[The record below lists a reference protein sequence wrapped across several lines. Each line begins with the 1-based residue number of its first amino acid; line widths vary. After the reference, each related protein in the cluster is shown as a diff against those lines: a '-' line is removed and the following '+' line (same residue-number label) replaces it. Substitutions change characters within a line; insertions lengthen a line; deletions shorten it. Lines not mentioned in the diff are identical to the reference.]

1 MYASVA
7 DMIERFGEDEIVML
21 TDQAHT
27 GEVDT
32 AVAERAL
39 EDAAAEIDGYL
50 ASRYR
55 LPVTDTPRLLSLLA
69 TDIARYRLQQPVA
82 TEQGRQRYEDA
93 VSRLKGI
100 ARGDINLPLET
111 PPPASAEPVA
121 VRGRRRVF
129 DDDTLRGY

>member
-7 DMIERFGEDEIVML
+7 DMVARFGETEIVEL
-21 TDQAHT
+21 TDLEHT
-27 GEVDT
+27 GEIDT

-39 EDAAAEIDGYL
+39 EDASAEIDGYL

-55 LPVTDTPRLLSLLA
+55 LPVTDTPRLLSTLC
-69 TDIARYRLQQPVA
+69 TDIARYRLQKGVS
-82 TEQGRQRYEDA
+82 TEQARQRYEDA
-93 VSRLKGI
+93 VARLRGI
-100 ARGDINLPLET
+100 ARGEINLPLES

-129 DDDTLRGY
+129 DDDTMRGY

>member
-7 DMIERFGEDEIVML
+7 DMIERFGETEIIEL
-21 TDQAHT
+21 TDLEHT
-27 GEVDT
+27 GVIDT

-39 EDAAAEIDGYL
+39 EDASVEIDGFL

-55 LPVTDTPRLLSLLA
+55 LPVTGTPRLLSLLCS
-69 TDIARYRLQQPVA
+69 DIARYRLQQPVA

-111 PPPASAEPVA
+111 PPPTIGTPQTVKTQ
-121 VRGRRRVF
+121 GGTF
-129 DDDTLRGY
+129 NDDTLRGY